1 MQCRKG
7 SLLNH
12 GGQREDFKTMKDQ
25 GHHVCEITV
34 VLRSFSTFD
43 KRGTVNGKLPQ
54 IEIF

>member
-12 GGQREDFKTMKDQ
+12 DGQREDFKAMKDQ

-34 VLRSFSTFD
+34 ADFSTFD
-43 KRGTVNGKLPQ
+43 KRGTVNGKLTE
-54 IEIF
+54 IEIY